1 MHPLRKQRL
10 QLVILLVVAAA
21 LVVGLV
27 VYMLR
32 ENGNYFYTPAQ
43 IISGEAPQN
52 TFLRAGGMV
61 VAGSIL
67 RSEDSLWV
75 QFQVTDGIETLTIE
89 HTGILPDLFA
99 EGEAAIASGK
109 VDENLV
115 LQATQILAKHDEKY
129 TPPEVADA
137 MNEAYKRQQEGYSLE
152 DAEGS
157 LSQGAEGS
165 LSQDAEGSLSQD
177 AEGSLYQDAEGSL
190 SQGAEGSK

>member
-10 QLVILLVVAAA
+10 QLVILLVAAAA

-32 ENGNYFYTPAQ
+32 ENGNFFYTPAQ
-43 IISGEAPQN
+43 IVSGEAPKS

-61 VAGSIL
+61 VDGSVV
-67 RSEDSLWV
+67 RSDDSLWV
-75 QFQVTDGIETLTIE
+75 QFKITDGVEMLTIE

-109 VDENLV
+109 VDENVV

-137 MNEAYKRQQEGYSLE
+137 MNEAYKQKEAAKS
-152 DAEGS
+152 GS
-157 LSQGAEGS
+157 
-165 LSQDAEGSLSQD
+165 
-177 AEGSLYQDAEGSL
+177 Y
-190 SQGAEGSK
+190 K

>member
-10 QLVILLVVAAA
+10 QLVILLVAAAA

-32 ENGNYFYTPAQ
+32 ENGNFFYTPAQ
-43 IISGEAPQN
+43 IVSGEAPKS

-61 VAGSIL
+61 VDGSVV
-67 RSEDSLWV
+67 RSDDSLWV
-75 QFQVTDGIETLTIE
+75 QFKITDGVEMLTIE

-109 VDENLV
+109 VDENVV

-137 MNEAYKRQQEGYSLE
+137 MNEAYKQKGAAKSGGY
-152 DAEGS
+152 
-157 LSQGAEGS
+157 
-165 LSQDAEGSLSQD
+165 
-177 AEGSLYQDAEGSL
+177 
-190 SQGAEGSK
+190 K

>member
-10 QLVILLVVAAA
+10 QLVILLVAAAA

-32 ENGNYFYTPAQ
+32 ENGNFFYTPAQ
-43 IISGEAPQN
+43 IVSGEAPKS

-61 VAGSIL
+61 VDGSVV
-67 RSEDSLWV
+67 RSDDSLWV
-75 QFQVTDGIETLTIE
+75 QFKITDGVEMLTIE

-109 VDENLV
+109 VDENVV

-137 MNEAYKRQQEGYSLE
+137 MNEAYKQKKAAKS
-152 DAEGS
+152 GS
-157 LSQGAEGS
+157 
-165 LSQDAEGSLSQD
+165 
-177 AEGSLYQDAEGSL
+177 Y
-190 SQGAEGSK
+190 K

>member
-10 QLVILLVVAAA
+10 QLVILLVAAAA

-32 ENGNYFYTPAQ
+32 ENGNFFYTPAQ
-43 IISGEAPQN
+43 IVSGEAPKS

-61 VAGSIL
+61 VDGSVV
-67 RSEDSLWV
+67 RSDDSLWV
-75 QFQVTDGIETLTIE
+75 QFKITDGVEMLTVE

-109 VDENLV
+109 VDENVV

-137 MNEAYKRQQEGYSLE
+137 MNEAYKQKEAAKS
-152 DAEGS
+152 GS
-157 LSQGAEGS
+157 
-165 LSQDAEGSLSQD
+165 
-177 AEGSLYQDAEGSL
+177 Y
-190 SQGAEGSK
+190 K

>member
-10 QLVILLVVAAA
+10 QLVILLVAAAA

-32 ENGNYFYTPAQ
+32 ENGNFFYTPAQ
-43 IISGEAPQN
+43 IVSGEAPKS

-61 VAGSIL
+61 VDGSVV
-67 RSEDSLWV
+67 RSDDSLWV
-75 QFQVTDGIETLTIE
+75 QFKITDGVEMLTIE

-109 VDENLV
+109 VDENV
-115 LQATQILAKHDEKY
+115 VRQATQILAKHDEKY

-137 MNEAYKRQQEGYSLE
+137 MNEAYKQKEAAKS
-152 DAEGS
+152 GS
-157 LSQGAEGS
+157 
-165 LSQDAEGSLSQD
+165 
-177 AEGSLYQDAEGSL
+177 Y
-190 SQGAEGSK
+190 K

>member
-10 QLVILLVVAAA
+10 QLVILLVAAAA
-21 LVVGLV
+21 LVIGLV

-32 ENGNYFYTPAQ
+32 ENGNFFYTPAQ

-61 VAGSIL
+61 VDDSVL
-67 RSEDSLWV
+67 RSDDSLWV
-75 QFQVTDGIETLTIE
+75 QFKITDGVATLTVE

-115 LQATQILAKHDEKY
+115 LQATEILAKHDEKY

-137 MNEAYKRQQEGYSLE
+137 MNEAYKQKE
-152 DAEGS
+152 AAKNGS
-157 LSQGAEGS
+157 
-165 LSQDAEGSLSQD
+165 
-177 AEGSLYQDAEGSL
+177 Y
-190 SQGAEGSK
+190 K